1 MIRRPPRSTRTDT
14 LFPYT
19 TLFRSLFEHRAA
31 ARGVNRQHRG
41 FERAQRLDRLGDGI
55 GNVVEFEVEE
65 DRQADLRHLMH
76 AVMAVGAKEFET
88 QLQPAD
94 MMPDLLRQRLGGVE
108 VRRVDGEIE
117 RRCHCVSNGDG
128 GMSSTGRGA
137 GVGAGA
143 GSEGRL
149 AMARRSESW
158 RSLWSDRKST
168 RLNSCH

>member
-1 MIRRPPRSTRTDT
+1 
-14 LFPYT
+14 
-19 TLFRSLFEHRAA
+19 
-31 ARGVNRQHRG
+31 
-41 FERAQRLDRLGDGI
+41 
-55 GNVVEFEVEE
+55 
-65 DRQADLRHLMH
+65 
-76 AVMAVGAKEFET
+76 
-88 QLQPAD
+88 

-158 RSLWSDRKST
+158 RSLWSSRRLSVQREARSAIHSGTLPIRKEKRISKIG
-168 RLNSCH
+168 RAHV